1 MEKTLP
7 ENGSLNYNTIL
18 QLGLYCCN
26 MEKWIEVPYGPGN
39 SLVVQW
45 SVLQALTAEG
55 PRLIPH
61 WETKIPQV
69 ALANK
74 KGKKAFT
81 VLYQNP
87 TLSCSCNQKP
97 RESVNTSDVLDD
109 PLLAFPN
116 SQVRKTKPRLL
127 PRTTYFSGAL

>member
-1 MEKTLP
+1 MP

-55 PRLIPH
+55 PRLIPR

-74 KGKKAFT
+74 KGKKRLHGPLPKPYS
-81 VLYQNP
+81 VL
-87 TLSCSCNQKP
+87 
-97 RESVNTSDVLDD
+97 
-109 PLLAFPN
+109 LL
-116 SQVRKTKPRLL
+116 
-127 PRTTYFSGAL
+127 